1 MQSPFFSRAIGVS
14 SNRIS
19 DEVESLTLHDDPV
32 ARSVLIFSVPG
43 LRVLQEVVDRF
54 VLVMICALPEEMRVS

>member
-1 MQSPFFSRAIGVS
+1 
-14 SNRIS
+14 
-19 DEVESLTLHDDPV
+19 LTLHDDPV